1 MINMDVEIKFD
12 KQAIAMLENAVK
24 ESAMTAMEQVES
36 DLISSATMPF
46 DTGAMQNGGTYVNSN
61 VSVKGNEISDFSNKS
76 ETHIV
81 LTNDAPQA
89 RRLYYHPEY
98 NFYHGHNKN
107 AGAAWLE
114 PYISGDKKDF
124 VEKAFAHD
132 YKRRTGV

>member
-1 MINMDVEIKFD
+1 MINMGVEIKFD

-46 DTGAMQNGGTYVNSN
+46 DTGDMQNNQTFVAKTDDGAT
-61 VSVKGNEISDFSNKS
+61 
-76 ETHIV
+76 IV
-81 LTNDAPQA
+81 TGSPQA

-98 NFYHGHNKN
+98 NFQHGHNKN

-114 PYISGDKKDF
+114 PYITGDKKDLAK
-124 VEKAFAHD
+124 EAFEVD

>member
-1 MINMDVEIKFD
+1 MINMGVEIKFD

-46 DTGAMQNGGTYVNSN
+46 DTGDMQNNQTFVAKTDDGAT
-61 VSVKGNEISDFSNKS
+61 
-76 ETHIV
+76 IV
-81 LTNDAPQA
+81 TGSPQA

-124 VEKAFAHD
+124 AEKTFAHD